1 MKDLRAGKTRQ
12 QFTEEFRRMV
22 VARMKSFG
30 RVVGLARELGVR
42 AKFLHPWRARLEGPT
57 KVAARVVNLKFIAEF
72 EAPTAGP
79 SIVFVARS
87 APNSVQN
94 DRLIS

>member
-1 MKDLRAGKTRQ
+1 MKLPRDVDGPRLIKALSGSGYVATRPSG
-12 QFTEEFRRMV
+12 FHM
-22 VARMKSFG
+22 
-30 RVVGLARELGVR
+30 RVTTQSSN
-42 AKFLHPWRARLEGPT
+42 P
-57 KVAARVVNLKFIAEF
+57 RVVNLKFIAEF

-79 SIVFVARS
+79 SIAFVARS